1 MPAGRGLGTAFPDV
15 ACGHQIQMA
24 ASAIFVYRDFSWSTA
39 PRMAGAQLIKV
50 GKHVFFRYDSGVHW
64 DKQFADLADSGL
76 A

>member
-1 MPAGRGLGTAFPDV
+1 MPAVPGLGTAFPNV
-15 ACGHQIQMA
+15 ACGHQVQMA
-24 ASAIFVYRDFSWSTA
+24 ASPIFVYRDFGWIAT

-64 DKQFADLADSGL
+64 DKQFADLADSSL

>member
-1 MPAGRGLGTAFPDV
+1 MPAGPGLGTAFPDV
-15 ACGHQIQMA
+15 ACGHQVQMA
-24 ASAIFVYRDFSWSTA
+24 ASAIFVYRDFGWVATS
-39 PRMAGAQLIKV
+39 RMTGAQLIKV